1 MTQSPDR
8 QPGDR
13 PLSAS
18 RTRRSLL
25 AAGGG
30 LAAVGLAG
38 CLGGSTAGG
47 ELPEPVSL
55 DGEQACDEC
64 GMIIQD
70 HPGPTG
76 QIYFESLPA
85 DRDGP
90 AWFCSGICAYVYRFN
105 RVAEG
110 ATPTITYLTDYSSIE
125 YELSDDADPFI
136 SPAIAAETF
145 APESELF
152 AVVGSGV
159 RGAMGADVIPFSVRE
174 DADSFASTH
183 GGSVRPASEI
193 DRNLIDGI
201 KAESS
206 L

>member
-1 MTQSPDR
+1 MTDPPDR
-8 QPGDR
+8 QTAGR
-13 PLSAS
+13 SSAS
-18 RTRRSLL
+18 PTRRSLL
-25 AAGGG
+25 TAGSG

-38 CLGGSTAGG
+38 CLGGATDG

-55 DGEQACDEC
+55 DEEQACDEC
-64 GMIIQD
+64 AMIIQD

-76 QIYFESLPA
+76 QVYFESLHD

-110 ATPTITYLTDYSSIE
+110 ATPIGTYLTDYSEID
-125 YELSDDADPFI
+125 YELSDDPDPFI
-136 SPAIAAETF
+136 SPALTAETF

-152 AVVGSGV
+152 AVVGSDV
-159 RGAMGADVIPFSVRE
+159 RGAMGADVIPFSARE
-174 DADSFASTH
+174 DAESFASAH
-183 GGSVRPASEI
+183 GGSVRAASDI
-193 DRNLIDGI
+193 DRELIDGV
-201 KAESS
+201 KAAST

>member
-1 MTQSPDR
+1 MTDSS
-8 QPGDR
+8 DR
-13 PLSAS
+13 PTTDWPPSAS
-18 RTRRSLL
+18 STRRSLL

-38 CLGGSTAGG
+38 CLGDSADG

-55 DGEQACDEC
+55 DEEQACDEC
-64 GMIIQD
+64 AMIIQD

-76 QIYFESLPA
+76 QIYFESLHD

-110 ATPTITYLTDYSSIE
+110 ATPIGTYLTDYSEID
-125 YELSDDADPFI
+125 YEVSDDADPFI
-136 SPAIAAETF
+136 SPALAAETF

-152 AVVGSGV
+152 AVVGSDV
-159 RGAMGADVIPFSVRE
+159 RGAMGADVIGFSARE
-174 DADSFASTH
+174 DAESFASTH
-183 GGSVRPASEI
+183 GGSVRAASDI
-193 DRNLIDGI
+193 DRELIDGV
-201 KAESS
+201 KAAST